1 MIVIVN
7 NSDVN
12 KMTIRN
18 VGIVFAPTLNI
29 PAPVFSMFLTDFED
43 IFDGVLKTPAE
54 TLESDVN
61 YSPSHEEFRYPIR
74 QVAPE
79 ASTPGYGQTTFG
91 EHSGGMDGFYLQNS
105 KGSVSNSHDRSTG
118 SGPDEYTIGHSSSPS
133 LNRMLSPNID
143 NSRSA
148 KAKRRESSLLFMEV
162 NHQDFPASLHGENG
176 MGSSSSLPINII
188 R

>member
-1 MIVIVN
+1 
-7 NSDVN
+7 
-12 KMTIRN
+12 MTIRN

-43 IFDGVLKTPAE
+43 IFNGVLKTTAE
-54 TLESDVN
+54 SLERDVN
-61 YSPSHEEFRYPIR
+61 YSPSHEEFRYPVR
-74 QVAPE
+74 QAAPE
-79 ASTPGYGQTTFG
+79 ASTPGYGQVTFG
-91 EHSGGMDGFYLQNS
+91 EHAGGMDDYYLQNG
-105 KGSVSNSHDRSTG
+105 KGSVSNSHERSTG
-118 SGPDEYTIGHSSSPS
+118 SGPDEYSMGHSSSPS

-162 NHQDFPASLHGENG
+162 NHQDFSSSLHGENG
-176 MGSSSSLPINII
+176 MGPISNLPITIL